1 MIAWTSRKA
10 MELYLA
16 TSELDLLDGVI
27 RQYAELGISGT
38 IHDVEHR
45 KMREEALKK
54 VEELCR

>member
-1 MIAWTSRKA
+1 
-10 MELYLA
+10 MELYRA
-16 TSELDLLDGVI
+16 TSELELLDGVI

>member
-27 RQYAELGISGT
+27 RQYAELGVNIT
-38 IHDVEHR
+38 R
-45 KMREEALKK
+45 P
-54 VEELCR
+54 